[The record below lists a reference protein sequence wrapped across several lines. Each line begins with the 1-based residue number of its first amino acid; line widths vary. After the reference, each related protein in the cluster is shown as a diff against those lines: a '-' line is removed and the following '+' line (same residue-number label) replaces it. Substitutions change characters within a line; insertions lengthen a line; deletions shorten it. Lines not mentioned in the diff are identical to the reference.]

1 MGALMGTFDADL
13 HWTWTPEQ
21 LVDQPIGTT
30 PEQIDPSGIS
40 LQAALAEH
48 LGLRLQR
55 ERRLLDVM
63 VIDSVE
69 RPTPD

>member
-1 MGALMGTFDADL
+1 MTSGAGVFDADL

-21 LVDQPIGTT
+21 LVNQPLGTT

-40 LQAALAEH
+40 LEAALAEQ

-55 ERRLLDVM
+55 QRRPLDVL
-63 VIDSVE
+63 VIE
-69 RPTPD
+69 RVSRPDPD